1 MNNSDAIADFY
12 KKKNTNIPTHY
23 QWGTGYF
30 DIIRIDNLQR
40 REELISLISFTRKN
54 LYKIKLVKGK
64 CKCHYADKTI
74 EINQY
79 ALMFINPTIPF
90 LLEESDGSI
99 EEYFCLFNEEFFS
112 NYGNIKEYPV
122 FQNTQENI
130 FDLSEVQ
137 YLEFENMLNKIQAEL
152 SSNYDFKFDVV
163 RNLTYDLIHTTVKM
177 HNCLSTSS
185 VRKNAYNR
193 ITLLFEELLAL
204 QFPLHTATD
213 YIRFKKPKDFAAQLS
228 ISINHLNKAVK
239 HTRNK
244 TSSEIITERILQE
257 AKILLKLTDWSV
269 SEIAYLLGYET
280 PSRFTFTFRKKTG
293 IPPLLYRKDQANK

>member
-1 MNNSDAIADFY
+1 MNTSDAIYDFY

-30 DIIRIDNLQR
+30 DVIKINDLQR
-40 REELISLISFTRKN
+40 REELISSLSFTRKN
-54 LYKIKLVKGK
+54 LYKIKLIKGK
-64 CKCHYADKTI
+64 CRCHYAAKTI

-90 LLEESDGSI
+90 LLEESNEPI
-99 EEYFCLFNEEFFS
+99 EEFFCLFNEEFFS

-130 FDLSEVQ
+130 FDLSEIQ
-137 YLEFENMLNKIQAEL
+137 YLEFENTLIKIQAEL
-152 SSNYDFKFDVV
+152 SSNYDFKFDAV
-163 RNLTYDLIHTTVKM
+163 RNLTYDLIHTIMKM
-177 HNCLSTSS
+177 NKVPAKST
-185 VRKNAYNR
+185 VRKDADNR
-193 ITLLFEELLAL
+193 ITLLFEELLAM
-204 QFPLHTATD
+204 QFPLHSATD
-213 YIRFKKPKDFAAQLS
+213 YIKFRKPRDFAAQLS

-239 HTRNK
+239 RTRNK

-257 AKILLKLTDWSV
+257 AQILLKLTDWSV

-280 PSRFTFTFRKKTG
+280 PSRFTFTFRKKVG
-293 IPPLLYRKDQANK
+293 IPPLLYRKYQVR